1 MKMLKHLF
9 GKRDKELDIMQEEA
23 IQSPFRTIVRNF
35 VSNKLSMGGLVVF
48 LMIFLIVLIGP
59 IFNPIDLS
67 EQEETQINVAPGLK
81 MLDVPDELAGNV
93 KEISTGA
100 TFSVGL
106 DNDGNVYVWGYTK
119 VSNRIDVADDMPSKE
134 ELGKVVS
141 VSAGFDHI
149 MALNEDGEIISW
161 GSDRM
166 GQCQLPMEVKHEK
179 IKQIAAGYQISYALS
194 ESGEI
199 FCWGNENLNDVRLTR
214 RNGNSNI
221 AKISVANMTLM
232 ALTEDGEVRH
242 MGSQSSDISKV
253 PEDLGTVKD
262 IATTADA
269 CVALLEDGSLRIWGK
284 ANKSERE
291 IPEMDGEIVS
301 MFGGRYHITALTDQG
316 TVYSWGSNAKHQTDV
331 PKSAQNVVA
340 IYGGTYQNYAVTE
353 SGEIVTWGLKGYLL
367 GSDEL
372 GRDVFTRILNG
383 GRMTMTIGAISVI
396 ISTIIGIIIGG
407 ISGFFGG
414 WVDIVL
420 QRLTEIVSSLPFLP
434 MAMILT
440 SIIGNSMSEN
450 ARIALIMVILGVL
463 SWPSL
468 ARLVR
473 AQVLAEREQEFV
485 TAANAM
491 GVKKGAIVF
500 RHIIP
505 NVISVII
512 VSATLDFA
520 YCMLT
525 ESTLSFLGFGVKLPR
540 PTWGNMLN
548 GCVSSVVIQN
558 YWWRWVFPAIMLSIC
573 VICINMIGDGL
584 RDAIDPGLP
593 LGLGQLPYGPRQVM
607 HLQADL
613 SALRQDT
620 GFVPQTTF
628 ADGIRKTIDWIRNE
642 QA

>member
-1 MKMLKHLF
+1 MSMLKRLF
-9 GKRDKELDIMQEEA
+9 GKREAEIDIMQEEA
-23 IQSPFRTIVRNF
+23 LQSPMRTVARNF
-35 VSNKLSMGGLVVF
+35 MENKLAMGGLIIFVV
-48 LMIFLIVLIGP
+48 IFLVVLIGP
-59 IFNPIDLS
+59 LFNPIDLS
-67 EQEETQINVAPGLK
+67 DKEETQTNVAPGMK
-81 MLDVPDELAGNV
+81 MLDVPDELQGNV
-93 KEISTGA
+93 KEISVGS
-100 TFSVGL
+100 TFSVGV
-106 DNDGNVYVWGYTK
+106 DNDGNVYIWGYTK
-119 VSNRIDVADDMPSKE
+119 VSNKNDLAEMMPSKE

-141 VSAGFDHI
+141 VSAGYDHV
-149 MALNEDGEIISW
+149 MALNDEGEVFCW

-166 GQCQLPMEVKHEK
+166 GQCQIPVEVSGQKNF
-179 IKQIAAGYQISYALS
+179 KQIAAGYQISYALT

-199 FCWGNENLNDVRLTR
+199 IGWGNENLNDIRLTR

-221 AKISVANMTLM
+221 AKISVANTTLM
-232 ALTEDGEVRH
+232 ALTNDGKVQH
-242 MGSQSSDISKV
+242 MGSQTSDISKV
-253 PEDLGTVKD
+253 PEDLGKVVD
-262 IATTADA
+262 IATTSDA
-269 CVALLEDGSLRIWGK
+269 CVAVMEDGSLRIWGK
-284 ANKSERE
+284 ANRGERE
-291 IPEMDGEIVS
+291 IPEMEGNIVS
-301 MFGGRYHITALTDQG
+301 IYGGRTHLTALTDEG
-316 TVYSWGSNAKHQTDV
+316 NVYSWGNNNKGQIDV
-331 PKSAQNVVA
+331 SSKAVNVTA

-353 SGEIVTWGLKGYLL
+353 SGKIVTWGLKGYLM
-367 GSDEL
+367 GTDDL

-383 GRMTMTIGAISVI
+383 GRMTMTIGAIAVV

-414 WVDIVL
+414 WIDIVL

-440 SIIGNSMSEN
+440 SIIGNSLSED
-450 ARIALIMVILGVL
+450 ARIALIMVVLGVL

-491 GVKKGAIVF
+491 GVKKLSIVF

-520 YCMLT
+520 SCMLT

-548 GCVSSVVIQN
+548 GCVNSVVIQN

-573 VICINMIGDGL
+573 VICINLVGDGL
-584 RDAIDPGLP
+584 RDAIDPK
-593 LGLGQLPYGPRQVM
+593 
-607 HLQADL
+607 
-613 SALRQDT
+613 S
-620 GFVPQTTF
+620 
-628 ADGIRKTIDWIRNE
+628 NE
-642 QA
+642 R

>member
-316 TVYSWGSNAKHQTDV
+316 TVYSWGSNVKHQTDV

-548 GCVSSVVIQN
+548 GCV
-558 YWWRWVFPAIMLSIC
+558 R
-573 VICINMIGDGL
+573 
-584 RDAIDPGLP
+584 
-593 LGLGQLPYGPRQVM
+593 
-607 HLQADL
+607 
-613 SALRQDT
+613 
-620 GFVPQTTF
+620 
-628 ADGIRKTIDWIRNE
+628 
-642 QA
+642 

>member
-1 MKMLKHLF
+1 MKMLKYLF

-23 IQSPFRTIVRNF
+23 IQSPFRTVVRNF

-48 LMIFLIVLIGP
+48 LIIFLIVLIGP

-67 EQEETQINVAPGLK
+67 EQEETQINVGPGLK
-81 MLDVPDELAGNV
+81 MLDVPDELEGNV
-93 KEISTGA
+93 KEISTGS

-141 VSAGFDHI
+141 VSAGFDHV
-149 MALNEDGEIISW
+149 MALNEDGEIITW

-166 GQCQLPMEVKHEK
+166 GQCQLPMEVKHEN

-221 AKISVANMTLM
+221 AKISVANTTLM

-242 MGSQSSDISKV
+242 MGSQSSDISKI

-301 MFGGRYHITALTDQG
+301 MFGGRYHITVLTDQG

-396 ISTIIGIIIGG
+396 ISTVIGIIIGG

-584 RDAIDPGLP
+584 RDAIDPK
-593 LGLGQLPYGPRQVM
+593 
-607 HLQADL
+607 
-613 SALRQDT
+613 S
-620 GFVPQTTF
+620 
-628 ADGIRKTIDWIRNE
+628 NE
-642 QA
+642 R

>member
-242 MGSQSSDISKV
+242 MGSQSSDISKI

-331 PKSAQNVVA
+331 PKSAQSVVA

-548 GCVSSVVIQN
+548 GCVSLVVIQN

-584 RDAIDPGLP
+584 RDAIDPK
-593 LGLGQLPYGPRQVM
+593 
-607 HLQADL
+607 
-613 SALRQDT
+613 S
-620 GFVPQTTF
+620 
-628 ADGIRKTIDWIRNE
+628 NE
-642 QA
+642 R

>member
-166 GQCQLPMEVKHEK
+166 GQCKLPMEVKHEK

-221 AKISVANMTLM
+221 AKISVSNMTLM

-242 MGSQSSDISKV
+242 MGSQNSDISKI

-331 PKSAQNVVA
+331 PKSAQNVAA

-367 GSDEL
+367 GSDDL

-584 RDAIDPGLP
+584 RDAIDPK
-593 LGLGQLPYGPRQVM
+593 
-607 HLQADL
+607 
-613 SALRQDT
+613 S
-620 GFVPQTTF
+620 
-628 ADGIRKTIDWIRNE
+628 NE
-642 QA
+642 R